1 MKTKVP
7 AVRAVEAGPAAAGR
21 ARYVSPR
28 LTRYGTLRELTREV
42 SCNVNKDGGSNAVC
56 RRT

>member
-1 MKTKVP
+1 MKCTERKP
-7 AVRAVEAGPAAAGR
+7 YQA
-21 ARYVSPR
+21 PR
-28 LTRYGTLRELTREV
+28 LLQYGSLRQLTREV